1 MKRLTANFELLT
13 DAEKRVCSYIVE
25 HPQEVIE
32 LTINDLAERSHTSK
46 TVVVNT
52 AQKLQFAGYADL
64 KYNLRDTMDKMDE
77 AIEARETKN
86 QILELSTM
94 TAEIVNIARIQE
106 VAHRIHSAKTV
117 YIAARGTSKAVA
129 SHLNH
134 LLLTMGIKCLL
145 IEDYNLLTL
154 ITDNISRDE
163 MLILISLSGETR
175 KIIEMAKITK
185 SRGVFL
191 VSLTSFRQSTLTDLA
206 DLNLYAVANS
216 MDTLENDDISRI
228 GFFMI
233 AEILAHEVKSMGE

>member
-1 MKRLTANFELLT
+1 MLT

-25 HPQEVIE
+25 HLQEVID
-32 LTINDLAERSHTSK
+32 LTINDLAEKSHTSK

-64 KYNLRDTMDKMDE
+64 KFYLRDTIEKIDE
-77 AIEARETKN
+77 AIETRETKN

-94 TAEIVNIARIQE
+94 TGEIVNDARIQE
-106 VAHRIHSAKTV
+106 VANRIHSAKTV

-145 IEDYNLLTL
+145 IDDYNLLTL
-154 ITDNISRDE
+154 IADKISRDE
-163 MLILISLSGETR
+163 MLILISLSGETK
-175 KIIEMAKITK
+175 KIIETAKITK
-185 SRGVFL
+185 ARGAFL

-206 DLNLYAVANS
+206 DLNLYAVADS
-216 MDTLENDDISRI
+216 IDTLENDDISRI
-228 GFFMI
+228 GFFMV
-233 AEILAHEVKSMGE
+233 AEILAYEVKAIER

>member
-1 MKRLTANFELLT
+1 MKRLTDNFELLT

-25 HPQEVIE
+25 HPKEVID
-32 LTINDLAERSHTSK
+32 LTINDLAEKSHASK
-46 TVVVNT
+46 TVVVNM
-52 AQKLQFAGYADL
+52 AQKLQFDGYADL
-64 KYNLRDTMDKMDE
+64 KYYLRDTINKMDE

-94 TAEIVNIARIQE
+94 TGEIINVDRIQE
-106 VAHRIHSAKTV
+106 VARRIHSAKTV

-134 LLLTMGIKCLL
+134 LLLTMGVKCLL

-154 ITDNISRDE
+154 IADKITRDE

-175 KIIEMAKITK
+175 KIVETAKISK
-185 SRGVFL
+185 AREAFL
-191 VSLTSFRQSTLTDLA
+191 VSLTSFSQSTLTDLA
-206 DLNLYAVANS
+206 DLNLYAIANS

-228 GFFMI
+228 GFFMV
-233 AEILAHEVKSMGE
+233 AEILAHEVKLMSE